1 MAERK
6 YYWIKLKK
14 DFMNSD
20 AVDFLMSQKNGAEYV
35 VLYQMLCLM
44 TVKTNGK
51 LERQLNEVII
61 PYDAEKIQRDT
72 KYFNIDTVRNALQ
85 LYIHLGL
92 IYKDDNGC
100 LSIADYEN
108 LVGSESGSAER
119 MRRLRNLKASQ
130 CDELSNANVT
140 KLLQKSNEL
149 SDTDIDIDKE
159 IDIDTDKEVIN
170 TNISCNL
177 EVDKNGSYT
186 TKNNVGI
193 PHGCQMVAERLPQV
207 SIGKVSID
215 KNNKNNISCNKNSEI
230 EVLDQKEMWFE
241 SFWEIYPKHQD
252 KKKAKQKFLKLCTNE
267 KEYKAIMDGLRNVL
281 PVWAKKDTK
290 YIPMPTTWLNGER
303 WNDEVNVNLYELPF

>member
-108 LVGSESGSAER
+108 LVGSESSSAER
-119 MRRLRNLKASQ
+119 VRRFRNSKALH
-130 CDELSNANVT
+130 CNDDVT
-140 KLLQKSNEL
+140 DMKQISNEL
-149 SDTDIDIDKE
+149 SNTDIDIDKE

-186 TKNNVGI
+186 EKNRTGI

-215 KNNKNNISCNKNSEI
+215 KNNKNNISCNENSGI

-281 PVWAKKDTK
+281 PVWAKKGTK

>member
-100 LSIADYEN
+100 LSIADYGN

-119 MRRLRNLKASQ
+119 VRRFRNSKALH
-130 CDELSNANVT
+130 CNDDVT
-140 KLLQKSNEL
+140 DMKRISNEL
-149 SDTDIDIDKE
+149 SNT
-159 IDIDTDKEVIN
+159 DIDTDKEVIN
-170 TNISCNL
+170 TNISCN
-177 EVDKNGSYT
+177 
-186 TKNNVGI
+186 
-193 PHGCQMVAERLPQV
+193 
-207 SIGKVSID
+207 
-215 KNNKNNISCNKNSEI
+215 KNSEI
-230 EVLDQKEMWFE
+230 EVLSKKEMWFE

-303 WNDEVNVNLYELPF
+303 WNDEVELHMEELPF

>member
-1 MAERK
+1 
-6 YYWIKLKK
+6 
-14 DFMNSD
+14 MNSD

-108 LVGSESGSAER
+108 LVGVESGSAER

-130 CDELSNANVT
+130 CDGLSDANVT
-140 KLLQKSNEL
+140 KLLQKSDEL

-159 IDIDTDKEVIN
+159 IEIDTDKEVIN

-177 EVDKNGSYT
+177 EVEKNG
-186 TKNNVGI
+186 
-193 PHGCQMVAERLPQV
+193 CQLVAERLPQV
-207 SIGKVSID
+207 SIGKISID
-215 KNNKNNISCNKNSEI
+215 KNINTNISCNENSEI

-267 KEYKAIMDGLRNVL
+267 KEYKAIMDGLRNIL

-303 WNDEVNVNLYELPF
+303 WNDEVDMSLYELPF

>member
-1 MAERK
+1 
-6 YYWIKLKK
+6 
-14 DFMNSD
+14 MNSD

-108 LVGSESGSAER
+108 LVGVESGSAER

-130 CDELSNANVT
+130 CDGLSDANVT
-140 KLLQKSNEL
+140 KLLQKSDEL

-186 TKNNVGI
+186 EKNITGI
-193 PHGCQMVAERLPQV
+193 PHGCQLVAERLPQV

-215 KNNKNNISCNKNSEI
+215 KNNKNNISCNGNSII
-230 EVLDQKEMWFE
+230 EVLSKKEMWFE

-252 KKKAKQKFLKLCTNE
+252 KKKAKQKFLKACTNE

-281 PVWAKKDTK
+281 PMWAKKDNK

-303 WNDEVNVNLYELPF
+303 WNDEVDLHMEELPF

>member
-108 LVGSESGSAER
+108 LVGVESGSAER

-130 CDELSNANVT
+130 CDGLSDANVT
-140 KLLQKSNEL
+140 KLLQKSDEL

-170 TNISCNL
+170 T
-177 EVDKNGSYT
+177 
-186 TKNNVGI
+186 
-193 PHGCQMVAERLPQV
+193 
-207 SIGKVSID
+207 
-215 KNNKNNISCNKNSEI
+215 NISCNKNSEI

-252 KKKAKQKFLKLCTNE
+252 KKKAKQKFLKLCTDKKKYQE
-267 KEYKAIMDGLRNVL
+267 IMQGLRNVL
-281 PVWAKKDTK
+281 PVWAKKDNK
-290 YIPMPTTWLNGER
+290 YILMPTTWLNGER
-303 WNDEVNVNLYELPF
+303 WNDEVDLHMEELPF